1 LFPPNDKAPQLRG
14 LVIGGKVDQKNE
26 PISTEKML
34 IQAQTINP
42 VTTTMGKP

>member
-1 LFPPNDKAPQLRG
+1 MAGPCHWRR
-14 LVIGGKVDQKNE
+14 VDQKNE

-34 IQAQTINP
+34 IQAQTINA

>member
-1 LFPPNDKAPQLRG
+1 MTKPRNGGALSL
-14 LVIGGKVDQKNE
+14 GKVDQKNE